1 MIDNDSNPYMLY
13 ILKQFQLRSLA
24 KLGKKHEVKLLTE
37 NLVREGVD
45 DIITWESIL
54 SSYQ

>member
-37 NLVREGVD
+37 SLVREGVD